1 LVVVN
6 AGGENLPIVNR

>member
-6 AGGENLPIVNR
+6 AGGKNLPIVNR